1 MLASGIAHDLNNLLG
16 GIMSQAELAIARVA
30 DGSNPEEQLNAIC
43 GVAQRD
49 SEIVR
54 ELMIYAG
61 KESGVLHLVDVSHV
75 IQDMLPLLKVLV
87 SKHAALEL
95 DLGKHLPAIRAN
107 GAQIRQIMLNL
118 VKNASDAIGDRD
130 GVIRVATRRVTVY
143 GNRLNMNLFS
153 PCRLNLE

>member
-1 MLASGIAHDLNNLLG
+1 
-16 GIMSQAELAIARVA
+16 
-30 DGSNPEEQLNAIC
+30 
-43 GVAQRD
+43 
-49 SEIVR
+49 
-54 ELMIYAG
+54 MIYAG
-61 KESGVLHLVDVSHV
+61 KESGALHLIDVSHV

-130 GVIRVATRRVTVY
+130 GGKCCITGYDDRSRVKRRFESVMRHQVECERPKPVHA
-143 GNRLNMNLFS
+143 G
-153 PCRLNLE
+153 CGG